1 VIIYIYRLIEGE
13 RIGETQEVQ
22 RGVGQEVGGETGKER
37 KEERDMK
44 EGRKIRDIG
53 RIQEI
58 KGGEERGLEW
68 LIICNI

>member
-1 VIIYIYRLIEGE
+1 
-13 RIGETQEVQ
+13 VQ

-37 KEERDMK
+37 REERDMK
-44 EGRKIRDIG
+44 EDRKIRDIG